1 MSGGGGGGG
10 GGFTGGDDGE
20 LNCNIVER
28 VSLASP
34 NTAVVSGLKRDDVLN
49 VELRSK
55 NGRDYVAAVDANNQ
69 VAGAIILSSVKRTN
83 DLIECLRRKTRYK
96 ATVRKISGANCE
108 VEARS
113 RP

>member
-10 GGFTGGDDGE
+10 GGFTGGDEGALD
-20 LNCNIVER
+20 CNIVER

-34 NTAVVSGLKRDDVLN
+34 NKAVISGLKRDDKLK

-55 NGRDYVAAVDANNQ
+55 NKRDYVAALDQNDE

-83 DLIECLRRKTRYK
+83 DLIECLRQKTRYI
-96 ATVRKISGANCE
+96 ATVLSINGAVCVVE
-108 VEARS
+108 V
-113 RP
+113 RPRP